1 MTKLCFLPALAQA
14 RLLRAR
20 KVSARELLQA
30 ALDQY
35 ALHNDTLNAVVV
47 ADIDRA
53 RRAAEAAD
61 RRYARSKPLSPVDGV
76 PMTIKESFD
85 WAGTPTT
92 WGDPRFRDNI
102 AATDSEAVRRMTA
115 AGAVLY
121 GKTNVPLLLA
131 DWQTFNDIYGTT
143 SNPWDVTRAPGGS
156 SGGSAV
162 ALATGMASLEVGS
175 DIGASIRNPAHYCGV
190 YGHKPSFGIVS
201 LKGQTLTGSVS
212 PSDISVGGP
221 MARSARDLAAMMKI
235 LVGPAGPEAQAMTF
249 ALPPAPQK
257 KFKDFRVA
265 VMLTAPESEVDQ
277 PVQDL
282 LLNLAHFLKRRV
294 RKLSFEARPAF
305 TTAEAQENYITLLR
319 AATSRRQSDADFAA
333 NLSKAAG
340 FADADRSYQAT
351 MTRAYVMRHRDWL
364 NANERRHQMR
374 LLWQAFFEDWDVLLC
389 PAAASAAFPHDH
401 EGERHSRT
409 IAVNGHRVP
418 TTDQLFWAGYSGN
431 FYLPSTVAPMGL
443 TPQGLPAGVQIIARS
458 YGDMTAIRFAE
469 LLEKEFGGFTP
480 PPGY

>member
-1 MTKLCFLPALAQA
+1 MTKLCFLSALAQA

-53 RRAAEAAD
+53 RRAADAAD
-61 RRYARSKPLSPVDGV
+61 RRHARGKALGPLDGV

-131 DWQTFNDIYGTT
+131 DWQTFNAIYGTT
-143 SNPWDVTRAPGGS
+143 SNPWDVTRSPGGS
-156 SGGSAV
+156 SGGGAV

-190 YGHKPSFGIVS
+190 YGHKPSFGIIS

-221 MARSARDLAAMMKI
+221 MARSAGDLAAMMKV
-235 LVGPAGPEAQAMTF
+235 LVGPAGPEARAMTF
-249 ALPPAPQK
+249 TLPPARQRRL
-257 KFKDFRVA
+257 KDFRVA

-282 LLNLAHFLKRRV
+282 LVRLAGFLKRRV
-294 RKLSFEARPAF
+294 KTMSFEARPAF
-305 TTAEAQENYITLLR
+305 STAEAFENYITLLR

-333 NLSKAAG
+333 NLTRAEG
-340 FADADRSYQAT
+340 FSGDDRSYHAT

-364 NANERRHQMR
+364 NAHERRHQMR
-374 LLWQAFFEDWDVLLC
+374 LLWEAFFDDWDVMLC

-409 IAVNGHRVP
+409 ITVNGHDVP

-431 FYLPSTVAPMGL
+431 FYLPSTVAPMGQ
-443 TPQGLPAGVQIIARS
+443 TAQGLPAGVQIIARS

-469 LLEKEFGGFTP
+469 LLEKEFGGFVP